1 MLIIFLTPVLIRH
14 LWQLKTV
21 VFLHRCLICAV
32 LLTSSSDVW
41 PTYFL
46 TKWHSIPNSKLQLS
60 TSFSSLKC
68 LLTTFC
74 LKWCFLL
81 ISDLSRWPRFRGR
94 VWPLRLPVWETG
106 LSICCLLTSS
116 TSLFWPELPP
126 FFGNRF
132 LRNLNSNI
140 SLDWTAA
147 VVELLKHSTDNKVF
161 KNAYVLVFKL
171 PNH

>member
-60 TSFSSLKC
+60 TSFSSLNC
-68 LLTTFC
+68 LLSTVSLKDDFFYLFQTC
-74 LKWCFLL
+74 LDDLDSGEG
-81 ISDLSRWPRFRGR
+81 SDHSDYQSGKQVCQSAVCWRHQR
-94 VWPLRLPVWETG
+94 VYFNQNYLH
-106 LSICCLLTSS
+106 
-116 TSLFWPELPP
+116 

-132 LRNLNSNI
+132 LRNLTSKI

-147 VVELLKHSTDNKVF
+147 VVELLMHSTDK
-161 KNAYVLVFKL
+161 
-171 PNH
+171 